1 VERADVHATLRLA
14 RARSVARLDLKHAE
28 CHASKVLDPLFA
40 PASPLAPSLTELRL
54 GARCF
59 VSFDALSSLQRCFVS
74 LRALSIHLH
83 SCSLFLNVLQHFP
96 ALQSLC
102 IDEHSYTPVS
112 TDGDADWTSDPS
124 VHWDDEDGAHDV
136 APVGVA
142 HRQAGVDDAVIACTS
157 LTQLRLIDTSIDALL
172 PIFLSPNARRL
183 QSLTLE
189 RFALGDIPAAEWTNA
204 LSNLVSL
211 QSLSLC
217 RCDGV
222 VRVLLYCITLHAPPT
237 LRHLRLQFHGD
248 NGAEL
253 PGALLASL
261 TQMLEQRSELNI
273 SIEDLQSTRGH
284 FTDHDWTT
292 FSTQLQLLVTQ
303 FPERLHC
310 TD

>member
-1 VERADVHATLRLA
+1 VERADVNATLRLA
-14 RARSVARLDLKHAE
+14 RARPVARLDLKHAE
-28 CHASKVLDPLFA
+28 CYASKVLDPLFT

-59 VSFDALSSLQRCFVS
+59 VSFDALSSLQRSFVS
-74 LRALSIHLH
+74 LRTLSIHLH
-83 SCSLFLNVLQHFP
+83 SCSLFLSVLQHFP

-112 TDGDADWTSDPS
+112 SDGDADWTPDPS
-124 VHWDDEDGAHDV
+124 VHWDDEDGGHDV

-142 HRQAGVDDAVIACTS
+142 HRQAGVDDAIIACTS
-157 LTQLRLIDTSIDALL
+157 LTQLRLIDISVDALL

-189 RFALGDIPAAEWTNA
+189 RFSLGDIAAAEWTNA
-204 LSNLVSL
+204 LANLVTL

-222 VRVLLYCITLHAPPT
+222 MRVLLDCIALHAPPT
-237 LRHLRLQFHGD
+237 LRQLRLQFHSD
-248 NGAEL
+248 NGVEL

-261 TQMLEQRSELNI
+261 TQMLEQRTDLCI
-273 SIEDLQSTRGH
+273 SVEDRQSTRAH
-284 FTDHDWTT
+284 FPHHDWPT
-292 FSTQLQLLVTQ
+292 FSTQLQLLVARY
-303 FPERLHC
+303 PERLHC